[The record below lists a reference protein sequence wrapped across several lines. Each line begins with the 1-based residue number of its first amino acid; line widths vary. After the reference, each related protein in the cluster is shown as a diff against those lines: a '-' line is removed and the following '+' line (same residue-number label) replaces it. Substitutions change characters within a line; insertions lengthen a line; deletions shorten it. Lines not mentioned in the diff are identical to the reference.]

1 MQECATS
8 PVQTT
13 VELKSYI
20 DDTSFTYYISDMT
33 IDSNLNR
40 YILHYKYHGVN
51 TFMSKINAAGDFEW
65 SKEYLEI
72 NNIVTAMAV
81 RMTNNESTVDFIAKE
96 PGYTGQYVRISAC
109 KYFLYNKA

>member
-40 YILHYKYHGVN
+40 YILHYKYRGYN

-72 NNIVTAMAV
+72 GNIVTAMAV
-81 RMTNNESTVDFIAKE
+81 RMTNNESTVDFIARE
-96 PGYTGQYVRISAC
+96 SGHAGQYVRISAC